1 MNYHKKPSAS
11 GYDFRPCGA
20 SSYSQSHMAKSN
32 MDFKFKKGKKTTVS
46 GSFSSCSRSTWS
58 LDDPEFKR
66 KKRVAAY
73 KMYGAETK
81 VKVSLGRTFRWL
93 KDKYTQVVYGSWW

>member
-11 GYDFRPCGA
+11 GYDFRRCGA

-32 MDFKFKKGKKTTVS
+32 MPKTTVS
-46 GSFSSCSRSTWS
+46 DSSSSCSRSWS
-58 LDDPEFKR
+58 DPEFKR

-81 VKVSLGRTFRWL
+81 VKGSLGRTFRWL
-93 KDKYTQVVYGSWW
+93 KDKYT